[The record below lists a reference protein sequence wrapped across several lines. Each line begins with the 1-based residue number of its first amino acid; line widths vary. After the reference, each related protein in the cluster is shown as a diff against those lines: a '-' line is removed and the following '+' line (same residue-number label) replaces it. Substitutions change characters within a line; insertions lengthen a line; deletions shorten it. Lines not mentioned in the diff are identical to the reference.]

1 MKLDY
6 SLNYTRC
13 DVVANLALLHFTSFA
28 VVWLELPR
36 LVQTRVY
43 DCSFHTP
50 EVCFVS
56 ASTHISLFNTPCQ
69 KGDMSFPSV
78 NLSGTLASPGNT
90 CFTFADLMKV
100 IAYPSS

>member
-1 MKLDY
+1 MAG
-6 SLNYTRC
+6 
-13 DVVANLALLHFTSFA
+13 VA
-28 VVWLELPR
+28 P
-36 LVQTRVY
+36 LVQTGLY
-43 DCSFHTP
+43 DCSFRTL

-56 ASTHISLFNTPCQ
+56 ATTHISLFNAPCQ
-69 KGDMSFPSV
+69 KGDMAFPSV